1 MEGQEQLKQNQSQSR
16 SHNTEKKKGEG
27 LILISQIRHFCLT
40 AQKKI
45 KFLISDD
52 VCHKPRV
59 LAWVHD
65 AYEKIY
71 TDVIPDDFWQVV
83 LKPGAKMK
91 KPTPP
96 LSICGMKG
104 GGIVTMICNLIMWSS
119 FNQECKAIIIECLE
133 SREQQAV
140 ANTKYS
146 PKKQEI
152 WTWISA
158 LVISVQ
164 AIVKYSSKKIYLE
177 SKNIEWDEG
186 DALIVKEPILIE
198 ACYLSHAVASAFSPA
213 FSSFIDMN
221 SKLNDCGG
229 IDAISFVKMFV
240 KYLGLVNPDTPIQKP
255 LSQMFQCTNIQSKIC
270 IGLFLTAYRKSYKIK
285 FKTQQLQEEQEQ
297 EKEKEKEE
305 QEQEQEQEQQQQQR
319 DTKRILK
326 LKSQLSEMLQLK
338 EIKALYKVVR
348 KVKQKRMELEQVEA
362 TAVEALRSLGA
373 NGMPKSK
380 SDQNLFAT
388 CLAILTMFAYE
399 LHEFLKGHKTN
410 DDGSSLKETGSG
422 RKFLLEFLEP
432 AFAFVDANGKPNRD
446 KGIRERIK
454 NALWVLIK
462 GSPPLFSDL
471 FVAEVLQGS
480 FSIPT
485 EDTWKHH
492 FPFLLDEVTSGSTL
506 KKQKSNKNLLGGKE
520 TRTRDHKTQKRVTKS
535 KDSTDSATG
544 VLVRKGGNSM
554 TEALASAF
562 LFKTNRN
569 ESESESERKE
579 AETTKVASFDVGEN
593 QTSGSRKKGKQT
605 KLTKEMD
612 DKARVKVET
621 ELASIKRRKSDK
633 GSKVRFKDKEGGVTG
648 GGLQENESGKSKKG
662 RNNIKMKKVGVL
674 NKKQQHQGLGWD
686 KKRSIDRDRGISPL
700 PNKDTV
706 QTSINSNKTLKN
718 NKDKDQRQQ
727 KNNVKNL
734 QKTRALRGAPDA
746 KKRLQLDS
754 IHSLGIG
761 AKMAS
766 PSERGALAIADKA
779 HMKMKTKSPM
789 SQDKGLGMKG
799 GKKRK
804 QPQTNR
810 GDNDMYN
817 KFGGET
823 LTCGEPAAKKRQL
836 LGMSSGKEEPTLDT
850 ASAVLVPAKME
861 LRRSPRK
868 KNIVKNRN

>member
-1 MEGQEQLKQNQSQSR
+1 MNFGGKGKNEGLH
-16 SHNTEKKKGEG
+16 SHNQNPMLTLMGGKGDATATATATTVMEKNIIFN
-27 LILISQIRHFCLT
+27 ILQL
-40 AQKKI
+40 
-45 KFLISDD
+45 
-52 VCHKPRV
+52 CHKAHKTIDFLVVEDLCKKQKV
-59 LAWVHD
+59 LAWIDD

-71 TDVIPDDFWQVV
+71 NFVV
-83 LKPGAKMK
+83 LSDDSLQLFNGFGAKLK
-91 KPTPP
+91 KPTRQEQV
-96 LSICGMKG
+96 SICGVKG
-104 GGIVTMICNLIMWSS
+104 GGIIAMICNLVLWSA
-119 FNQECKAIIIECLE
+119 FNEDCNNIIVECLE
-133 SREQQAV
+133 SRMQQQLAF
-140 ANTKYS
+140 ANAQPQYCPNKDFLV
-146 PKKQEI
+146 
-152 WTWISA
+152 WIAA
-158 LVISVQ
+158 LVTSCQ
-164 AIVKYSSKKIYLE
+164 ATVNYACEKVYLE
-177 SKNIEWDEG
+177 SKKLEWGVD
-186 DALIVKEPILIE
+186 DALIVNEPLLIE
-198 ACYLSHAVASAFSPA
+198 ACYLSYAVASSFSPA
-213 FSSFIDMN
+213 VSLFIDMN
-221 SKLNDCGG
+221 SKMKDCGG
-229 IDAISFVKMFV
+229 IHAISFVKIFV
-240 KYLGLVNPDTPIQKP
+240 KYLGRAKPDVPIKKP
-255 LSQMFQCTNIQSKIC
+255 LSQLFVVTKMDQSKFC
-270 IGLFLTAYRKSYKIK
+270 IDWFLTAFRKAYKNK
-285 FKTQQLQEEQEQ
+285 FEIKTQHQHQHQHQ
-297 EKEKEKEE
+297 H
-305 QEQEQEQEQQQQQR
+305 QQYLE
-319 DTKRILK
+319 LK
-326 LKSQLSEMLQLK
+326 IHLSEMLQLK
-338 EIKALYKVVR
+338 EIKALYKVVW
-348 KVKQKRMELEQVEA
+348 KVKQERMELEQVEA
-362 TAVEALRSLGA
+362 TAVEALWSLGA
-373 NGMPKSK
+373 NGIPKSK

-399 LHEFLKGHKTN
+399 LHEFLLKSHKTN

-422 RKFLLEFLEP
+422 RKILLKFLEP
-432 AFAFVDANGKPNRD
+432 AFAFMDANSKPNRD

-454 NALWVLIK
+454 DVLWVLIK

-480 FSIPT
+480 FSFPT
-485 EDTWKHH
+485 EDTLKHH
-492 FPFLLDEVTSGSTL
+492 FPFWFDQVTSGSTL
-506 KKQKSNKNLLGGKE
+506 KEQNSNKNLLVGKE
-520 TRTRDHKTQKRVTKS
+520 TRTRDHKIQKRVTKS

-569 ESESESERKE
+569 ESESERKE

-605 KLTKEMD
+605 KVTKEMD

-868 KNIVKNRN
+868 KNILKK